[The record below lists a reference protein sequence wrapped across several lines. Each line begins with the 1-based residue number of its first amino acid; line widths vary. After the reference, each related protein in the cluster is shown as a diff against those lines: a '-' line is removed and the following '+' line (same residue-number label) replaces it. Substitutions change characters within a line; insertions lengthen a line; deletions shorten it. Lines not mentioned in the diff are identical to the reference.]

1 MRTPGDKKA
10 TTIRLAPEVK
20 SRLENV
26 ARLTRNS
33 ESMVVELALNEYFK
47 NHGYTTQYTM
57 AANDSCYAVFKKD
70 GDIVTVLD
78 QQVRNGI
85 PLEEIRQTYSA
96 RFDSPV
102 DLVIDG
108 ETK

>member
-20 SRLENV
+20 SKLENV

-33 ESMVVELALNEYFK
+33 ESMIVELALTEYFK
-47 NHGYTTQYTM
+47 NHGYTTHYTM
-57 AANDSCYAVFKKD
+57 TANSLCYALLKKD
-70 GDIVTVLD
+70 GDTVTVVD
-78 QQVRNGI
+78 QQIRNGI
-85 PLEEIRQTYSA
+85 PLEEIRRTYSA

-102 DLVIDG
+102 DLIIDG
-108 ETK
+108 ETQ